1 MIKEFK
7 KFISKGNVIDL
18 SVGIIIGTAFTKIVN
33 SIVNDMIMPIIGVLT
48 AGIDFADIKINLIP
62 LAKALGND
70 KIPAGGINMSL
81 GLFINAVIEF
91 LIIGFTVFLLIKF
104 INKSKE
110 KLEALN
116 AKKDKKEKEEAVKKP
131 DDILLLEEIRNIL
144 KRQK

>member
-7 KFISKGNVIDL
+7 KFISRGNVVDL

-33 SIVNDMIMPIIGVLT
+33 SIVNDMIMPLVGVLT
-48 AGIDFADIKINLIP
+48 AGVNFADIKVNLVPI
-62 LAKALGND
+62 AKALGN
-70 KIPAGGINMSL
+70 KNIPAEGINMSL

-110 KLEALN
+110 KLEEIGS
-116 AKKDKKEKEEAVKKP
+116 KKSKKKEEEVKKP

-144 KRQK
+144 KKKK

>member
-33 SIVNDMIMPIIGVLT
+33 SIVNDMIMPVIGVLT
-48 AGIDFADIKINLIP
+48 AGIDFADIKISLVPI
-62 LAKALGND
+62 ARALGNK
-70 KIPAGGINMSL
+70 KIPDGGINMSL

-110 KLEALN
+110 KLEAIT
-116 AKKDKKEKEEAVKKP
+116 DKKEKVKEEKAKKP

-144 KRQK
+144 KKKK